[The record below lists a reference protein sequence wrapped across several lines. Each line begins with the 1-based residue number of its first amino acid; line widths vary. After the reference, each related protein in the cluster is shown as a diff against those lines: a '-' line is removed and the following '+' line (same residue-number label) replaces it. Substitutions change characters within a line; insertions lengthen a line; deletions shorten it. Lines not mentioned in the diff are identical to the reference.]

1 MKKYEKQKQGLWS
14 IIAPVN
20 IYIRFAMLLSAIGA
34 ITSVM
39 GFVLLAYVIGIALS
53 ETINLFGMNFEFR
66 EALILLAVIT
76 IISFLSRY
84 YSFVLSHLGAFKLE
98 KILRIEITTH
108 LSQVPLGHIITLGT
122 GAIKKVLLDDVKN
135 LHAFVADNIPF
146 MIKAIVAPISSM
158 IALLLIDYRLSLIAF
173 GVLLIGA
180 ILMSFV
186 MKDSVNHR
194 KNYEQSQTE
203 INKAVVEFIQAMP
216 VVRTFD
222 DGTTSFKRYNNALE
236 RYRIHLKNWIISTSK
251 PARVSL
257 TLLSPMPTL
266 LSICITGIFFLVNGT
281 LSFTSFIAAL
291 LVSTAMADAMM
302 PLMWMSN
309 FVKKSTAAAVRI
321 QEIMTIPTLELSD
334 KKEKIEKSDVV
345 FENVS
350 FKYNE
355 EDNEALKNISFKVR
369 ENTVTALVGPSGAG
383 KSTVAKL
390 IPRFWDTTSGSIKI
404 GSTNIKNMDSE
415 TLMNTV
421 SFVFQD
427 TFLFNDTLINNI
439 KIANSNASDE
449 DVIKAAKAAQ
459 IHEFILSLPNGYET
473 IAGDRGTNLSGGQ
486 KQRITIAR
494 AIVRNTPILVLDE
507 ATSFADPENEEE
519 IIKALSNLMKN
530 KTVIVIAHRLSTIK
544 DVNQIVVFDNGEIK
558 EKGKHEELLQMQGI
572 YANLWSNYE
581 KAQNWDIH
589 HMGAVK

>member
-1 MKKYEKQKQGLWS
+1 MKKRGKQKQGLWA
-14 IIAPVN
+14 ITVPVS
-20 IYIRFAMLLSAIGA
+20 IYIKFAMFLSAIGA
-34 ITSVM
+34 ITSVI
-39 GFVLLAYVIGIALS
+39 GFILLANVIGIALGG
-53 ETINLFGMNFEFR
+53 TIDLFGMNFEFR
-66 EALILLAVIT
+66 EALILLAMIT

-98 KILRIEITTH
+98 EILRVEITTH
-108 LSQVPLGHIITLGT
+108 LSQIPLGHIITLGT

-146 MIKAIVAPISSM
+146 ITKAAVAPISSM
-158 IALLLIDYRLSLIAF
+158 VALLIIDYRLSLIAF
-173 GVLLIGA
+173 AVLLIGA
-180 ILMSFV
+180 ILMNFV
-186 MKDSVNHR
+186 MKDSVSHR
-194 KNYEQSQTE
+194 INYEQSQTE

-222 DGTTSFKRYNNALE
+222 DGKTSFKRYNNALE
-236 RYRIHLKNWIISTSK
+236 RYRIHLKNWIVATSK
-251 PARVSL
+251 PARISM

-266 LSICITGIFFLVNGT
+266 LAINITGVFFLINGT
-281 LSFTSFIAAL
+281 LSFTSFIAAI
-291 LVSTAMADAMM
+291 LVSTAMADAMI

-309 FVKKSTAAAVRI
+309 FVKKSSAAALRI
-321 QEIMTIPTLELSD
+321 QEIMAIPTLDLND
-334 KKEKIEKSDVV
+334 KKEKIENPNVV

-355 EDNEALKNISFKVR
+355 QDNEALKNISFEVAQ
-369 ENTVTALVGPSGAG
+369 NTVTALVGPSGAG

-404 GSTNIKNMDSE
+404 AGVNIKDMDSE

-427 TFLFNDTLINNI
+427 TFLFNDSLANNI
-439 KIANSNASDE
+439 KIANTNASDE
-449 DVIKAAKAAQ
+449 DMIKAAKAAQ

-494 AIVRNTPILVLDE
+494 AILRNTPILVLDE

-544 DVNQIVVFDNGEIK
+544 DVNQIIVFDNGEIK
-558 EKGKHEELLQMQGI
+558 ERGKHEELLNLQGI
-572 YANLWSNYE
+572 YAKLWSNYE

-589 HMGAVK
+589 HVGVIK